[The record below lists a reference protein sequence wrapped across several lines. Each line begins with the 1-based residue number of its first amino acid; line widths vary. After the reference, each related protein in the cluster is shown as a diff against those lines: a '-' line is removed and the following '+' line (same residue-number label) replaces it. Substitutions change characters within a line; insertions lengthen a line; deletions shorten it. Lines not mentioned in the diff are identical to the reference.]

1 MLKLNIPYG
10 QNKLVK
16 IYALSI
22 LDASAQT
29 GNPPYPPH
37 PKAPGQHK
45 LVKYH
50 APSFPSSVIMRS
62 IFAETLP

>member
-16 IYALSI
+16 IYAISI

-29 GNPPYPPH
+29 GNLSP
-37 PKAPGQHK
+37 
-45 LVKYH
+45 
-50 APSFPSSVIMRS
+50 
-62 IFAETLP
+62 TLPTLKLLANTN